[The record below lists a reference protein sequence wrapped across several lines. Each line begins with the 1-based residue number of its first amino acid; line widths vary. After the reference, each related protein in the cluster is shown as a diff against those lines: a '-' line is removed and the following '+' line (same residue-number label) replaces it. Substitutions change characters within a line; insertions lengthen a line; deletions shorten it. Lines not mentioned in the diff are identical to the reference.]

1 MATKFGVHEK
11 WTAPDNGRNPAEVQA
26 RYPGASIGRAF
37 VSGVLNTVEDLRPKV
52 LSVLQPYLDAGT
64 DIIYVSVKT
73 NIADTRNG
81 LWNARFNELGVYLGQ
96 LMAQHNCVIKLVWYH
111 EPEDDMNGTAFAH
124 AFNKVRQHAKTGY
137 ADLIVVWSSMAYQWA
152 PNWNNTASIAGKT
165 DDVAAWQNVIADEYA
180 TDAYNGRSFPLDQ
193 ILPDHPGVARW
204 LNLIVGTKPFSV
216 TERGL
221 ETPNSAPNPTH
232 NATANYPL
240 RNATIQREF
249 DWIRTNDV
257 GQRCENYIY
266 WNSSGTE
273 ESSSLKL
280 DSTGED
286 TLAAAIANGGGSEPP
301 TEAELQQA
309 YNDGF
314 AAGDTAGYARGY
326 AEGRASRQGEVDTAA
341 TDALALGRTQGEAAM
356 KTALSQ
362 LYLDHMNTA
371 TTVY

>member
-26 RYPGASIGRAF
+26 RYPGASIGRVFTGAA
-37 VSGVLNTVEDLRPKV
+37 LTTVQDLRPIADNW
-52 LSVLQPYLDAGT
+52 LQPYVDAGT
-64 DIIYVSVKT
+64 DVVYISFKT
-73 NIADTRNG
+73 AIADTRNG
-81 LWNARFNELGVYLGQ
+81 LWNTRFRELGAHLAAKMVQTGKVY
-96 LMAQHNCVIKLVWYH
+96 KLIWWH
-111 EPEDDMNGTAFAH
+111 EPEDDMTGTAFAH
-124 AFNKVRQHAKTGY
+124 AFNKVRTWAKTD
-137 ADLIVVWSSMAYQWA
+137 APNLKVVWSSMAYQWA
-152 PNWNNTASIAGKT
+152 PNWNNTASIGGKT
-165 DDVAAWQNVIADEYA
+165 DDVAAWQDVIADEYA
-180 TDAYNGRSFPLDQ
+180 TDAYQGRSFPLDQ
-193 ILPDHPGVARW
+193 ILPEHPGVARW